1 MAGKYWE
8 EEVPEAVEGKF
19 VTFKYYREAGRLQI
33 IRRILTQHGEKLRTV
48 TLSRKDFKDDQTR
61 RFFLDLLTD
70 WEKQKESD
78 HHA

>member
-48 TLSRKDFKDDQTR
+48 TLSRKDFDERTR
-61 RFFLDLLTD
+61 RLFLDLLSD
-70 WEKQKESD
+70 WKTN
-78 HHA
+78 